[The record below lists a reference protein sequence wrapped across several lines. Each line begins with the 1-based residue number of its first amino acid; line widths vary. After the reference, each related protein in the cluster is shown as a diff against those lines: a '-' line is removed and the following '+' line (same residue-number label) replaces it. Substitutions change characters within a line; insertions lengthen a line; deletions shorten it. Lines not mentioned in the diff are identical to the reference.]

1 MSTDRDPPSISASSL
16 TIGMLIGA
24 AIGAGLWAVTGA
36 FTWFPTFLGLG
47 VVFALIIQS
56 ARNRAG

>member
-1 MSTDRDPPSISASSL
+1 M
-16 TIGMLIGA
+16 GG

-36 FTWFPTFLGLG
+36 FTWFPAFLGMG

-56 ARNRAG
+56 VRNRYG